1 METNDRKS
9 MLLDLIKRVKILAES
24 EKKIDKQLEEAKA
37 KEA

>member
-9 MLLDLIKRVKILAES
+9 MLLDLISKVKILVEA